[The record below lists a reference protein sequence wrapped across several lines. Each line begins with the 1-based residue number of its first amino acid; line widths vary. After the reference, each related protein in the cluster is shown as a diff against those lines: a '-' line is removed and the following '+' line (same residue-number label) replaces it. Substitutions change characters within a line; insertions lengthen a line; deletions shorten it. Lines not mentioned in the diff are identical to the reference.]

1 MPDPRFFS
9 SRGPLSLAVLAQL
22 GDARLVRS
30 DDGRRMIATVA
41 RGADAG
47 AGALSYSVSRSE
59 LRRLA
64 ADAGACVTTDAL
76 VAEVPPG
83 IPCLAAASPRLAF
96 ARMANALFPDPL
108 PGPAVSDRAT
118 VDPDAALHPEC
129 RIEAGAVIG
138 ARAEIGAG
146 AWVGCNTTIG
156 PGVVIGAR
164 TRIDAN
170 VTIVCALIGSDVR
183 IHAGVRIGQAGFGLV
198 MDGSAP
204 RHERVPQL
212 GRVRIEDRADIGAN
226 TCIDRGALGD
236 TVIGEGAFLDNL
248 VHVAHNV
255 HVGPHAAL
263 AGQTGIG
270 GSSTVGAFTAVGGQ
284 AGISDHIAVGSRCE
298 IGAQAGVTR
307 NLRDGAKVAGTPAVP
322 IARYLRQAV
331 MLGRIA
337 TRRGQAAGDAGT

>member
-9 SRGPLSLAVLAQL
+9 SRGPISLAVLAQL

-30 DDGRRMIATVA
+30 DDGGRLIATVA
-41 RGADAG
+41 GGAEAT
-47 AGALSYSVSRSE
+47 AGALSYGVSRSE

-64 ADAGACVTTDAL
+64 PDAGACVTGDAL

-83 IPCLAAASPRLAF
+83 IPCLVAGNPRLAF
-96 ARMANALFPDPL
+96 ARMASALFPDP
-108 PGPAVSDRAT
+108 PPAPAVSDRAT
-118 VDPDAALHPEC
+118 VDPAAVLHPEC

-138 ARAEIGAG
+138 ARVEIGAG

-164 TRIDAN
+164 TRIHAN
-170 VTIVCALIGSDVR
+170 VTIICALVGADVR

-204 RHERVPQL
+204 GHERVPQL

-255 HVGPHAAL
+255 HVGPHAVL

-270 GSSTVGAFTAVGGQ
+270 GSSTVGAFTATGGQ
-284 AGISDHIAVGSRCE
+284 AGISDHVTVGARCE

-307 NLRDGAKVAGTPAVP
+307 DLGDGARVAGTPAVP

-331 MLGRIA
+331 VLGRLA
-337 TRRGQAAGDAGT
+337 TRRGQAAGDAGS